1 MEVVAEAI
9 ALETSQPDIGT
20 SFESK
25 ALAELPIPIGD
36 ISRARAID
44 SFLFLT
50 PGVTGDSFSHRISGG
65 VDFQNEVVF
74 NGVAAGQAETQGY
87 QTNINP
93 PFELV
98 AEFRALSSVFSAQY
112 GLAQGVA
119 SYQFASGTN
128 ALHGD
133 VFEILKNNI
142 FYARSV
148 DGPTDPTTAK
158 VITPVDTHPT
168 YAFSLCLPL
177 VLPKIYNG
185 KNNTFFYARLDWCL
199 QHNAVNG
206 HMSVPTKAMKVGD
219 FSALVD
225 PNKGNALI
233 PIFAPAN
240 FT

>member
-36 ISRARAID
+36 NSRARAID

-128 ALHGD
+128 ALNGD
-133 VFEILKNNI
+133 VFEILQNNL
-142 FYARSV
+142 FDARRV
-148 DGPTDPTTAK
+148 DGPTDQNTGK
-158 VITPVDTHPT
+158 VITPVDIQHN
-168 YAFSLCLPL
+168 YAFSLGRPV
-177 VLPKIYNG
+177 VLPKIYHG
-185 KNNTFFYARLDWCL
+185 KNKPVFSVSVD
-199 QHNAVNG
+199 G
-206 HMSVPTKAMKVGD
+206 HV
-219 FSALVD
+219 
-225 PNKGNALI
+225 
-233 PIFAPAN
+233 
-240 FT
+240 